1 MCVSAPSS
9 GGLCKLHCWTILSQF
24 VCIAL
29 HGPRVA
35 KVCIAFQRPVV
46 AVRCIITLSG
56 YFCSGVKQILRY
68 SSSDSPVLF
77 FYIYPWPDV
86 FHFMN
91 MCIPSNPCCIADA
104 MLYWCDVTKM
114 WLISV
119 CSRPQKRRT
128 TWQSKKSHFTVSTLA
143 VEQHN
148 NFIMTTT
155 IYVATVNKSSGCLEH
170 LRALLVY
177 LSLPPTLPF
186 PRPLALQKKYFESM
200 LNTND

>member
-1 MCVSAPSS
+1 MYRISWPS
-9 GGLCKLHCWTILSQF
+9 GGKGVHCISGSSCGSQMHHHLEWLYLF
-24 VCIAL
+24 WGKPNHEIFLKWFSRIV
-29 HGPRVA
+29 
-35 KVCIAFQRPVV
+35 
-46 AVRCIITLSG
+46 
-56 YFCSGVKQILRY
+56 
-68 SSSDSPVLF
+68 F
-77 FYIYPWPDV
+77 FYIYPLADV
-86 FHFMN
+86 FHEYVHSLK
-91 MCIPSNPCCIADA
+91 P
-104 MLYWCDVTKM
+104 MLYCWCHVVSM
-114 WLISV
+114 WCGKNVVNLRISV

-128 TWQSKKSHFTVSTLA
+128 TWQRKKSHFTVSTLA

-170 LRALLVY
+170 VRALLVY